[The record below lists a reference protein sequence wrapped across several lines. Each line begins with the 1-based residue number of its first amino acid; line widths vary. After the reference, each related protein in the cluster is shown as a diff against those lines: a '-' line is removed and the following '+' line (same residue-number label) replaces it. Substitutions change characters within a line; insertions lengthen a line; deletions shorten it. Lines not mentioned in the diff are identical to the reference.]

1 MSGLHREFRS
11 HAASLPQSD
20 ERRVDPRA
28 FAEVAYRVLH
38 DLDSMERDSTR
49 MRISAVAHALGR
61 AVNASGWRAIR
72 DDTAGTRLELRFQA
86 RDAGPHHDDG
96 IPVSSVVDGVGLH
109 VLMSDAPAGTR
120 ARFQGTSVRE
130 VLLVGGYDPDAVAW
144 AVEFY
149 GDQWSADLLEVL
161 PMAYTLVQAALR
173 FPGGNRAGE
182 FSDGLDED
190 ESPQR
195 LSLVVEADGEGQS
208 R

>member
-20 ERRVDPRA
+20 DRRVDPRA

-38 DLDSMERDSTR
+38 DLDGMERDSTR

-173 FPGGNRAGE
+173 FPGGNRASE
-182 FSDGLDED
+182 FSDGLFDGP
-190 ESPQR
+190 PQR
-195 LSLVVEADGEGQS
+195 LSLVVEPEGEGEP